1 MVFKFEN
8 PWLLLLLLP
17 AAVFMYYT
25 TRNMVRLVRWRRI
38 TIVLLR
44 SFVFFI
50 VIMLISGLTLQ
61 QISNTTTTLFLI
73 DSSDSISNKEQAA
86 NFVREA
92 IKSMG
97 RNDEIGVINFGGNSS
112 IELLPGKKP
121 IFDKVQT
128 KINSSFTNLE
138 NALITAQSIMPWDHM
153 KRVVVLTDGRE
164 NTGNALTQVKQMK
177 SKGYSIDVYPIS
189 SSLKEEVQL
198 QELNVPK
205 SVNLNEQFE
214 ITVNIR
220 SNVNTKAV
228 LQLYSDRTLTAQ
240 KEVELNKGDNRFA
253 FMDNAVNGGMVTYT
267 VEVIADSD
275 TFSQNNLL
283 SSYTYVQDIPEIIMV
298 SESEDAC
305 RVLADIL
312 KENTRLTVV
321 NPKQVPVEL
330 SELLKYDAFI
340 LVNVSAD
347 SLSNAF
353 LENLKTAVSHQGK
366 GLLVTGGDNS
376 YGPGGYYETAL
387 EEILPVNMD
396 IKPKEEE
403 PNLAL
408 MLVIDKSG
416 SMSEGDFGISKM
428 ELAREAAIRSTEVL
442 DQDDTIGVIAFD
454 DAYKWVVEPQ
464 QLDNLQKIQDAIGTI
479 RSGGGTQIL
488 PPLEAAY
495 EAIKDLDA
503 GLKHIILLTDGQA
516 EKSGYEPLI
525 EGLRENKITLSTV
538 AVGRSA
544 DFLLMK
550 ALAYGGNGRYY
561 ETDEFTDIP
570 KIFAKEV
577 FLAGKKYLT
586 NRTFTPGLAGSTEI
600 LKGIEAVPQLDG
612 YVTTTA
618 KKTANVV
625 FESDENDP
633 ILACWQYGLGRTVA
647 WTPDVQGIWTYDW
660 MNWEDAPKFWRN
672 VVSWIV
678 QQNMSKGYAI
688 ETDIAGQN
696 GSITVKAEDNAFMTA
711 KDVKGILI
719 GPDGTQQE
727 IKLLPGAPG
736 EYTGTFTD
744 LESGVYIADIILSGS
759 EGQSEH
765 ISTGLIMPYS
775 PEYDILS
782 NDKSLDNHVLLQKIV
797 YEGRG
802 RILDD
807 PAQVFDSELPPVIGK
822 IDPTNIL
829 IIVVLILFLLDVV
842 IRRVNI
848 HPGIWAKRL
857 VSIANTG
864 KDVIVKSINGTV
876 RIVKRNTNR
885 ASSRT
890 SDGTP
895 DRALNRTHDGALDG
909 NEDRTTDKTRYRA
922 AYRITG
928 RNSQTTNK
936 TISSNI
942 KPTINTTDMTE
953 IKVNK
958 DTENTKANS
967 ANYSTGKEATA
978 RIAKTTPETT
988 KSKEEP
994 VNAPSH
1000 ISQLLDM
1007 KRKRKR

>member
-1 MVFKFEN
+1 
-8 PWLLLLLLP
+8 
-17 AAVFMYYT
+17 
-25 TRNMVRLVRWRRI
+25 
-38 TIVLLR
+38 
-44 SFVFFI
+44 
-50 VIMLISGLTLQ
+50 MLISGFTLQ
-61 QISNTTTTLFLI
+61 RISNLTTTLFLI
-73 DSSDSISNKEQAA
+73 DSSDSISDKEQAA
-86 NFVREA
+86 AFVREA
-92 IKSMG
+92 IKNMG
-97 RNDEIGVINFGGNSS
+97 RNDEIGVINFGGDSS
-112 IELLPGKKP
+112 IELLPDKNP

-128 KINSSFTNLE
+128 RINSSFTNLE

-153 KRVVVLTDGRE
+153 KRVVVLSDGRE
-164 NTGNALTQVKQMK
+164 NTGNSLAQVKQMK
-177 SKGYSIDVYPIS
+177 TKGYSVDVYPIS

-198 QELNVPK
+198 QELNIPK
-205 SVNLNEQFE
+205 SVHLNEQFE
-214 ITVNIR
+214 ISVNIR
-220 SNVNTKAV
+220 SNINTRAI

-253 FMDNAVNGGMVTYT
+253 FLDSAINGGMVTYR

-275 TFSQNNLL
+275 TFSQNNAL
-283 SSYTYVQDIPEIIMV
+283 SSYTYVQDIPEIMMV
-298 SESEDAC
+298 SESEEAG

-312 KENTRLTVV
+312 KENMRLTVV
-321 NPKQVPVEL
+321 NPKQVPVDL
-330 SELLKYDAFI
+330 SEMLKYDAFI

-428 ELAREAAIRSTEVL
+428 ELAKEAAIRSTEVL

-454 DAYKWVVEPQ
+454 DAYKWVVKPQ
-464 QLDNLQKIQDAIGTI
+464 QLDNLQRIQDAIGTI

-495 EAIKDLDA
+495 EAIKDVDA

-516 EKSGYEPLI
+516 EKSGYEHLI

-586 NRTFTPGLAGSTEI
+586 NRTFSPGLSGSSEI

-633 ILACWQYGLGRTVA
+633 VLACWQYGLGRTVA

-660 MNWEDAPKFWRN
+660 MNWEDSPKFWRN

-688 ETDIAGQN
+688 ETDIDGQN
-696 GSITVKAEDNAFMTA
+696 GSITVKVEDDAFMTA
-711 KDVKGILI
+711 SDVRGTLVA
-719 GPDGTQQE
+719 PDGTKQE

-759 EGQSEH
+759 EGQNEH

-775 PEYDILS
+775 PEYDLLS
-782 NDKSLDNHVLLQKIV
+782 NEKSQDNYVLLQKIV
-797 YEGRG
+797 YEGGG
-802 RILDD
+802 RLLSD
-807 PAQVFDSELPPVIGK
+807 PAQVFESELPPVTGK
-822 IDPTNIL
+822 IDPTYVL
-829 IIVVLILFLLDVV
+829 IIVVLILFMLDVV
-842 IRRVNI
+842 IRRVSF
-848 HPGIWAKRL
+848 HPGTWAKRI
-857 VSIANTG
+857 VSIADSG
-864 KDVIVKSINGTV
+864 KAVIIGCINGIV
-876 RIVKRNTNR
+876 RITKRITGR
-885 ASSRT
+885 ASNETIDRAADRT
-890 SDGTP
+890 KDGT
-895 DRALNRTHDGALDG
+895 LDG
-909 NEDRTTDKTRYRA
+909 NEDRTADRISDITSDKTAAGIADKTSDRNSNRTLVRHTDGSGKRTPEKALDRA
-922 AYRITG
+922 TG
-928 RNSQTTNK
+928 RTTDMNRQTTSK
-936 TISSNI
+936 AESSNI
-942 KPTINTTDMTE
+942 NGTINTTDRTG
-953 IKVNK
+953 IKLNK
-958 DTENTKANS
+958 DTLNK
-967 ANYSTGKEATA
+967 KD
-978 RIAKTTPETT
+978 
-988 KSKEEP
+988 
-994 VNAPSH
+994 NAASSH
-1000 ISQLLDM
+1000 ISQLLDK
-1007 KRKRKR
+1007 KRKWKR